1 MPVDIVITDYVILIA
16 HQDRL
21 LIMLLTLVFH
31 AIHHVKHV
39 YNIQV
44 NVYHVMLVH
53 ISLIIC
59 ANQVAELV
67 HLTIMESV
75 NIVHSHVYHV

>member
-1 MPVDIVITDYVILIA
+1 MPVDIVIMDYVILIV
-16 HQDRL
+16 HQDQS
-21 LIMLLTLVFH
+21 LIMLITLVLH
-31 AIHHVKHV
+31 AILHVKHV

-53 ISLIIC
+53 ISSIIC

-67 HLTIMESV
+67 HLTMMESV

>member
-1 MPVDIVITDYVILIA
+1 
-16 HQDRL
+16 
-21 LIMLLTLVFH
+21 
-31 AIHHVKHV
+31 V